1 MLRFAQFHTFHHL
14 RIKEFSFL
22 SSLLDDTSLFGL
34 TQFVVMPEL
43 KLLQIYHIVS

>member
-1 MLRFAQFHTFHHL
+1 MLHFAQFHIFHPL
-14 RIKEFSFL
+14 GIKEFSFL
-22 SSLLDDTSLFGL
+22 SFLLDDTSLFGL